1 VPKRYR
7 EMMALAA
14 AAAMKCPYCQTFH
27 REGAKMYSASE
38 EELNELAA
46 IVAQTSFWSAV
57 LHTQNY
63 DMNKFGQEPHCGI
76 IIAIIASDSK
86 LFYILNRVDYCIMHL
101 IHFLLLY
108 LRVKW
113 IESKKTSNII
123 IHLYPSQGNLSSK
136 YLDHWDLVL

>member
-1 VPKRYR
+1 MEMSYQQTITDIEDTFGIVPEFVKNMPQDVVGQMWPLLKKYGLGDSIIPKKYR

-27 REGAKMYSASE
+27 REGAKMYGASE

-63 DMNKFGQEPHCGI
+63 DMNKFGQELQ
-76 IIAIIASDSK
+76 AIGTHMSG
-86 LFYILNRVDYCIMHL
+86 
-101 IHFLLLY
+101 
-108 LRVKW
+108 
-113 IESKKTSNII
+113 KK
-123 IHLYPSQGNLSSK
+123 
-136 YLDHWDLVL
+136 